1 MLKNAPLAL
10 IINRDMQGH
19 ASGKLF
25 LDDGYTL
32 EQLEAETYEYYDF

>member
-1 MLKNAPLAL
+1 MLHNAPLSM
-10 IINRDMQGH
+10 IINRDTQGH

-32 EQLEAETYEYYDF
+32 EQLEAGTYEYYDF